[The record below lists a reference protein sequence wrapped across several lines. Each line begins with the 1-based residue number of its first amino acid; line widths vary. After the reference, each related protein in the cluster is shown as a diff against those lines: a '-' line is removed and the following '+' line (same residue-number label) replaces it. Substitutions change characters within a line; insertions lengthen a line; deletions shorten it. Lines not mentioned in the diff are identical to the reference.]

1 LVIRET
7 RFSSSWAAF
16 AKLPAF
22 WFSGKIADVKT
33 TLDLPAPL
41 VRQLKLRAAHEGRK
55 LKDVAAEALEAGL
68 KSVRPSRRDE
78 PLIIRKDKKTGL
90 PVIISSKSAQGR
102 NELTPDDIAQIL
114 LDQESEWALDS
125 GR

>member
-1 LVIRET
+1 M
-7 RFSSSWAAF
+7 
-16 AKLPAF
+16 
-22 WFSGKIADVKT
+22 
-33 TLDLPAPL
+33 
-41 VRQLKLRAAHEGRK
+41 RQLKLRAAHEGRK